1 MYKRILGLT
10 SLVAGSNAID
20 LQFFDG
26 LLFGNPSA
34 DEHSL
39 LSIGGGVCQ
48 ALAGYDM
55 YNLKPLDE
63 LHRVPTAYTP
73 AVIDTKK
80 GAFFYKLCQ
89 GTWGMKAD
97 YYSMTKDKAP
107 GSLPDSC
114 KNKYGNAYFVVDGDC

>member
-1 MYKRILGLT
+1 
-10 SLVAGSNAID
+10 
-20 LQFFDG
+20 
-26 LLFGNPSA
+26 
-34 DEHSL
+34 
-39 LSIGGGVCQ
+39 
-48 ALAGYDM
+48 M

-63 LHRVPTAYTP
+63 LHRVPSAYTP

-89 GTWGMKAD
+89 GSWSMKAD

-114 KNKYGNAYFVVDGDC
+114 KNKYGNAYFVNDGDCKYSFKNAAFDGIMKDQAVSDGYKL